1 MIFLFIFNVHM
12 CREVGDG
19 HQSNSIFRNPEL
31 KMHEDATTASQFSG
45 FASNFGVE
53 FCFFVVLYVSFN
65 ILGCR
70 PDFDFLSASKGL

>member
-1 MIFLFIFNVHM
+1 MFICAGRWGTDTN
-12 CREVGDG
+12 
-19 HQSNSIFRNPEL
+19 QILYFRNPVN